1 MLDWNGIISSR
12 YYVSS
17 TCVSIPITTST
28 MELVIHELIFCKLI
42 RSNVTVFDAVPRYNV
57 NANRLI
63 RSPFNGSFN
72 GRCKH
77 NTAFRDSRVI
87 SQIGYYTRQLL
98 TSSLFIIVFHTF
110 SSNFSFNY
118 SKKERKKE
126 IIFVLRTIPT
136 ISHHTFQAKK
146 RSERGRE
153 AESWRDSWRE
163 ECLIIQCQ

>member
-126 IIFVLRTIPT
+126 IIFVLRTIPVYRIT
-136 ISHHTFQAKK
+136 
-146 RSERGRE
+146 RSRRRRE
-153 AESWRDSWRE
+153 ANEAERLKVGAIRGERSV
-163 ECLIIQCQ
+163 